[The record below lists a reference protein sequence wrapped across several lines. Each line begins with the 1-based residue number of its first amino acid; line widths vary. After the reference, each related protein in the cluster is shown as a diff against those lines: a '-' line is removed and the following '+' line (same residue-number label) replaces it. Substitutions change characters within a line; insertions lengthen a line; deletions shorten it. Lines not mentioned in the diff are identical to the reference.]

1 MDQTLNTVKAVSQ
14 AIKSESN
21 ILDTIVDVSGKKGIS
36 VASGITSFQS
46 NLRSYLSTVNSD
58 LSSTLSQ
65 QSALKNAKS
74 NIIDLEQEIKIL
86 LLNNATGDNP
96 LSLQKS
102 KNSLAKQE
110 VELQDLRNDLAEY
123 TVRSTIA
130 GVVASVDVKTGDSVS
145 SASTPVTIISNQY
158 TAEISLNEVDATN
171 VKVGQKATLTFD
183 AVDDLTISGEVTEVD
198 TIGTVSQGVV
208 TYNVVVAFD
217 TQDARVKLGMSAT
230 VSIITEVKQN
240 VLLVSSSAVK
250 SSGDVYY
257 VEKFVGS
264 DATNITADQLEKTQV
279 EVGSTNDTDTE
290 IVSGL
295 TEGDK
300 VLLRT
305 ISSITTSSTKTSSSS
320 SNKNE
325 AGGGMG
331 GGMPPMGF

>member
-1 MDQTLNTVKAVSQ
+1 M
-14 AIKSESN
+14 
-21 ILDTIVDVSGKKGIS
+21 
-36 VASGITSFQS
+36 
-46 NLRSYLSTVNSD
+46 
-58 LSSTLSQ
+58 
-65 QSALKNAKS
+65 
-74 NIIDLEQEIKIL
+74 
-86 LLNNATGDNP
+86 
-96 LSLQKS
+96 
-102 KNSLAKQE
+102 
-110 VELQDLRNDLAEY
+110 
-123 TVRSTIA
+123 
-130 GVVASVDVKTGDSVS
+130 
-145 SASTPVTIISNQY
+145 
-158 TAEISLNEVDATN
+158 
-171 VKVGQKATLTFD
+171 
-183 AVDDLTISGEVTEVD
+183 D

-305 ISSITTSSTKTSSSS
+305 ISSTTTY
-320 SNKNE
+320 NNN
-325 AGGGMG
+325 
-331 GGMPPMGF
+331 